1 MVADSRSAI
10 LVTED
15 TMADMTLLKVDGVL
29 DTTTYLSLRDAI
41 IKAALA
47 EPVAVIVAV
56 TDLVAPAQSALAVFT
71 SARWHVGTW
80 PEIPLALVCAGLAGR
95 DALRRNGVT
104 RYVSVYPTLSDAMLA
119 MSQRDA
125 QPCRRRA
132 RAHLPPDDTSSW
144 RSRRLVE
151 GWLTAWSLEELI
163 PVTNIV
169 VTALVE
175 NVLQHTVCAPN
186 VRLETDGVVVTVAV
200 EDGSHSRAELPE
212 ASDGT
217 HQVSSLSIVAALS
230 RVWGNAPTSSG
241 KTVWAVLG
249 PENRL

>member
-1 MVADSRSAI
+1 MVADSRSAMT
-10 LVTED
+10 VTME
-15 TMADMTLLKVDGVL
+15 TMTGVTLLKADGVL
-29 DTTTYLSLRDAI
+29 DTTTYLPLRDTI

-47 EPVAVIVAV
+47 EPTAVVVDV
-56 TDLVAPAQSALAVFT
+56 TGLVVPAQSALAVFT

-80 PEIPLALVCAGLAGR
+80 PEVPIALVCAGSAGR
-95 DALRRNGVT
+95 DAVRRNGVT
-104 RYVSVYPTLSDAMLA
+104 RYVPVYPTIDDAILA
-119 MSQRDA
+119 MSQRNA
-125 QPCRRRA
+125 KRGRRRA
-132 RAHLPPDDTSSW
+132 RAHLPPDHTSSW

-151 GWLTAWSLEELI
+151 GWLTAWSLDELI

-175 NVLQHTVCAPN
+175 NVLKHTISAPN
-186 VRLETDGVVVTVAV
+186 VRLETDGVTVTVAV
-200 EDGSHSRAELPE
+200 EDGSHRLAELPE
-212 ASDGT
+212 GSDGT
-217 HQVSSLSIVAALS
+217 HQTSGLSIVAALS